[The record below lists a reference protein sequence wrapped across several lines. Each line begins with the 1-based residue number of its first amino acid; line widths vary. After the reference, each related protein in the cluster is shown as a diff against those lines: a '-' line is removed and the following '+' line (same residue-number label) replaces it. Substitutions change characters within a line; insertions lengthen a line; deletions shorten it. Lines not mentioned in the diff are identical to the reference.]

1 MNSSPMSAS
10 TMYIAIECRLS
21 ARSVHIL
28 EPAESVLRGQCMSTF
43 SSECASTFCP
53 FKIKILQFRHT
64 VKTDWIVVVLPPGR
78 CYSIVKYAPQIE
90 ILRIEFNKRIRHRN
104 SIHFGLLRKLN
115 TFTLNGKAM
124 REFILASIHEL
135 VAANVRHLNLVTL
148 DLSSFHR
155 IEGVSKL
162 KSVRILHLSYV
173 KNLTFDII
181 LGICMELIVRM
192 ELHLICNDC
201 SDFIVKL
208 IETCEKLHRF
218 EFCAIDSRRKI
229 GIEFDTLMKM
239 VHIIQQR
246 RDRISCK
253 MIF

>member
-1 MNSSPMSAS
+1 M
-10 TMYIAIECRLS
+10 R
-21 ARSVHIL
+21 
-28 EPAESVLRGQCMSTF
+28 QC
-43 SSECASTFCP
+43 
-53 FKIKILQFRHT
+53 ILQLSVDCLLEVFTYLSLLNLCSAANVCQRFRQNAQAHFAFSKSKYSNFAT
-64 VKTDWIVVVLPPGR
+64 LLKRTELS

-104 SIHFGLLRKLN
+104 SIYFGLLRKLN

-124 REFILASIHEL
+124 RELILASIHEL

-201 SDFIVKL
+201 SDFRQFTIHCE
-208 IETCEKLHRF
+208 IDRNMRET
-218 EFCAIDSRRKI
+218 AQ
-229 GIEFDTLMKM
+229 
-239 VHIIQQR
+239 V
-246 RDRISCK
+246 
-253 MIF
+253 